1 MNLLL
6 SPHREAKPGIRRRT
20 LSSRVEIGTFSL
32 MVVVVFLALS
42 ISLLYLAHANRTAT
56 RGYAIKKL
64 EIEKN
69 TLRTEIEILG
79 QQVSEAKSL
88 EAIKNSGVLEKM
100 ERVKQPIFLR
110 TDLAKSQET
119 RE

>member
-20 LSSRVEIGTFSL
+20 LSSKIEIGTFSL
-32 MVVVVFLALS
+32 MVVAIFLALS
-42 ISLLYLAHANRTAT
+42 VSLLYLAHANRTAT

-69 TLRTEIEILG
+69 ALRTETEIWE

-100 ERVKQPIFLR
+100 ERVKQSIFLQANPAESR
-110 TDLAKSQET
+110 KT

>member
-1 MNLLL
+1 MNLILP
-6 SPHREAKPGIRRRT
+6 SHHETKPGIRRRT
-20 LSSRVEIGTFSL
+20 LSSRVEMGTFSL

-42 ISLLYLAHANRTAT
+42 VSLLYLAHANRTAT

-69 TLRTEIEILG
+69 TLQTKIEILG

-100 ERVKQPIFLR
+100 ERVKQPIFLQANSTESR
-110 TDLAKSQET
+110 ET